1 MVMCPSDVEPF
12 CAQVQS
18 MDTTALTISIVVMAG
33 IIIIIIILITMIAR
47 GDASI
52 PR

>member
-1 MVMCPSDVEPF
+1 ME
-12 CAQVQS
+12 
-18 MDTTALTISIVVMAG
+18 TTALTISIVVMAG
-33 IIIIIIILITMIAR
+33 IIIIIGMMAR

>member
-1 MVMCPSDVEPF
+1 
-12 CAQVQS
+12 
-18 MDTTALTISIVVMAG
+18 MDTTALTISIVVIVG
-33 IIIIIIILITMIAR
+33 IIITIGMMAR

>member
-1 MVMCPSDVEPF
+1 
-12 CAQVQS
+12 

-33 IIIIIIILITMIAR
+33 IIMVIIICITMMAR

>member
-1 MVMCPSDVEPF
+1 
-12 CAQVQS
+12 
-18 MDTTALTISIVVMAG
+18 MDTTALTISIVVITGIM
-33 IIIIIIILITMIAR
+33 IIIFIGITMMAR

>member
-1 MVMCPSDVEPF
+1 
-12 CAQVQS
+12 
-18 MDTTALTISIVVMAG
+18 MDTTALTISIVVISG
-33 IIIIIIILITMIAR
+33 IIIGITMMAR

>member
-1 MVMCPSDVEPF
+1 
-12 CAQVQS
+12 

-33 IIIIIIILITMIAR
+33 IIIIIIIFILIGITMMAR

>member
-1 MVMCPSDVEPF
+1 
-12 CAQVQS
+12 
-18 MDTTALTISIVVMAG
+18 MDTTALTISIVVIAE
-33 IIIIIIILITMIAR
+33 IIIIIIITMMVR

>member
-1 MVMCPSDVEPF
+1 
-12 CAQVQS
+12 
-18 MDTTALTISIVVMAG
+18 MDTTALTISIVVIG
-33 IIIIIIILITMIAR
+33 GILIGITMMAR

>member
-1 MVMCPSDVEPF
+1 
-12 CAQVQS
+12 

-33 IIIIIIILITMIAR
+33 ITIITMMAR

>member
-1 MVMCPSDVEPF
+1 
-12 CAQVQS
+12 
-18 MDTTALTISIVVMAG
+18 MDTTALTISIVVTAG
-33 IIIIIIILITMIAR
+33 NIIGITMMAR

>member
-1 MVMCPSDVEPF
+1 
-12 CAQVQS
+12 
-18 MDTTALTISIVVMAG
+18 MDTTALTISIVVITEIIIF
-33 IIIIIIILITMIAR
+33 IIIIIIIIIIIGITMMAC

>member
-1 MVMCPSDVEPF
+1 
-12 CAQVQS
+12 
-18 MDTTALTISIVVMAG
+18 MDTTALTISIVVIVG
-33 IIIIIIILITMIAR
+33 ICIIIIGITMMAR